1 MDPFVIYDNTIE
13 YSQLK
18 EKITN
23 VLHHGKRLEKL
34 LNISKVVLTSVIKLV
49 SNNLFDYRIL

>member
-1 MDPFVIYDNTIE
+1 MDPFVIYDNTFG

-18 EKITN
+18 EKITD

-34 LNISKVVLTSVIKLV
+34 LNISKVQKI
-49 SNNLFDYRIL
+49 